1 MINLYQILKLSP
13 NASPATIQAA
23 LENAQSAN
31 AIDAKTAKA
40 VQEWLLVPDVRQRYN
55 AKLQSEFP
63 EFFQAAEP
71 VAKPKIAP
79 LSEETA
85 DDDEYMDLPPL
96 WNPKAAMWWS
106 IFSNVAFGAIIH
118 AKNWQALGE
127 DDLAKQ
133 NWIWAGASIAVL
145 FVIALIGLN
154 VGLGIQ
160 IGLVIAWYQT
170 LGKKQTEFFSN
181 EFDNDYD
188 KRSWWLAV
196 FLLILG
202 IIVFA
207 VLATIVSTL
216 LLSFG

>member
-1 MINLYQILKLSP
+1 
-13 NASPATIQAA
+13 
-23 LENAQSAN
+23 
-31 AIDAKTAKA
+31 KA